1 MTVRAWEAL
10 KASRGSVVFTSGN
23 SADAPKA
30 PYAAVRTINAAIV
43 ALAKVF
49 SDRGVADGV
58 PVNIVLPRPVL
69 TNVDGLIWIDGLQI
83 TI

>member
-1 MTVRAWEAL
+1 
-10 KASRGSVVFTSGN
+10 VVFTSGN
-23 SADAPKA
+23 SSADAPKA
-30 PYAAVRTINAAIV
+30 PYAAVRTINAAIL

-69 TNVDGLIWIDGLQI
+69 TNVDGLIWTDGLQI